1 MNAASTVA
9 PRPVLQVS
17 GARFRAV
24 SAAIFVALIMVSGG
38 FIALT
43 LGFHS
48 NAVAPVG
55 SAHPGVASV
64 GVKSGPVLAHGP
76 FTTNPTNTF
85 ANMGGVQGS
94 TPLASNAPI
103 HFSVGFQMRNQ
114 AQLEQI
120 LTGQST
126 PGSPLFHQ
134 WLTNAQEMQMFG
146 PDPVEVQNTIN
157 YFTSQ
162 GFHVGTRGILSI
174 SFTGTAAQANGAFR
188 TSISTV
194 ALQNGS
200 TRTMNTVP
208 LSLPSL
214 LYPGVASVNG
224 LDSGNTFHVTSFA
237 DPSLAG
243 GVPVGA
249 ALSPSGMGG
258 VQTAGQIYSNI
269 STAYNVSN
277 HAFIWFH
284 ILTPHKHLVN
294 WQVLTPAS
302 LNYLYNATSLINQ
315 GYNGNSTGN
324 PITIA
329 IVMAGGINPSDL
341 QGYSQLAYNNPYQI
355 QHRLVPV
362 PVDGSFTTNGT
373 VTYTDGASGEMAL
386 DIEYSSTMAPGARIM
401 PVYGPCLCTN
411 VLDDDYATIWA
422 MATTPNIISNSWGGD
437 EDGSGNLYGP
447 NFQND
452 VTMHNYFMLLD
463 AKGATI
469 LASSADGGGFDKTT
483 GILAGSFPA
492 TDPYVLSVDGLRTV
506 ATDYSNVPFPREPA
520 YGLANISFLYPSIPP
535 GYYENYPTWI
545 PQADKILT
553 QSYWYDP
560 PSNTTLQT
568 LPPSGSGGF
577 GTSYWFNQSWFEHG
591 YTIPDLGRS
600 LGSGVA
606 AEADFNQSIY
616 FDGGFEWFYGGTSF
630 ACPTT
635 AGELALIEDY
645 VKAHGHNAYLG
656 NGNTIVNDI
665 GNAYYNG
672 NLTLKPYYDVVGN
685 GTSYWG
691 NRGVHFGYSWPPGQ
705 NFPINAQGFVTYGN
719 TTKGWDFPTGWGSM
733 IVDNFAVDL
742 NYLESLP
749 GTFMTTNAAGTS
761 WNSGGW
767 GNLVTN
773 QTYPVEVNA
782 TGVSPASN
790 PQVTLSFLPKSGAPI
805 STWQPAVTSTVTPS
819 GGAGYKFT
827 LDTSTG
833 PITGPGT
840 VIFMFG
846 NSTTKTLGFSYS
858 WVSAALP
865 TGGNLTVQVVSPGGN
880 SIVGGYPSFT
890 TVPGLGLYFPPV
902 TVFPSCCTAYP
913 NTFSV
918 LVTYAGKPVYNAR
931 VTAQVPSIYSL
942 AWQGSHAQNATDS
955 FGRLYEQS
963 SQTISATFTNM
974 TGIAL
979 VYTWNVV
986 KPTTYFV
993 NASYSTAK
1001 AGTTFSVVPGPNIKA
1016 RDNYGG
1022 AYSSFNTVAFILQNL
1037 RQRVSP
1043 YNENYWVPNSVN
1055 QSDLYSLI
1063 YAWQGERLNLS
1074 VNDYTGQSMQGIHVW
1089 LGNLDTSSENKFYHY
1104 QGNGGLDGVTNT
1116 TGTSNITDFTGNT
1129 SVTIPD
1135 NQTDD
1140 NYFTYASGA
1149 TAGFAFLAASVPGQF
1164 NRTSSYTEPCSP
1176 TNPTSS
1182 LINTITCQFNNTY
1195 QRNYT
1200 SVPVLILSN
1209 PIDAWTQT
1217 TSHAHQ
1223 DFFGTGANI
1232 SFGFNITLPSNDPF
1246 VNGFGFN
1253 WGNGLEHVTGAA
1265 AYVDGH
1271 LAANVNIPVPPY
1283 VQQQLETNGNLSG
1296 NYAPGIHTMTLVVTD
1311 SMGRVFT
1318 KAHTFVVGSV
1328 SMTNLGVSNTY
1339 LIIPY
1344 VLNWTLGVPSNVVNN
1359 HTFSQSLE
1367 IKYVSPGCGG
1377 TTNPCPVVVN
1387 LSKKILWNQIRY
1399 NQSINTTLLN
1409 MNHFYGGSGE
1419 LPSGQYQVIVWLNA
1433 NHSGSIT
1440 AEVTTYFVYV
1450 PVNGQI
1456 TGPSANGLVPIGNVT
1471 IAYTYSGGYVTNA
1484 TLLVF
1489 SSASLTVPVFSVG
1502 AFVPGIGDA
1511 PRGGAAIW
1519 PAVQGGSYEI
1529 VLSLGTPYGAYNATE
1544 LINVTATTGETYLNQ
1559 THQNGPLGSMNPAV
1573 IAMVLALVAAVIGVI
1588 LGMYL
1593 APTIRNGVGTNGAT
1607 APAPPVKPW
1616 EEKAGTPTAGNRCP
1630 ICQDQFETTFALHQH
1645 QKIAHGIE
1653 E

>member
-1 MNAASTVA
+1 MHLATH
-9 PRPVLQVS
+9 RI
-17 GARFRAV
+17 RAV
-24 SAAIFVALIMVSGG
+24 VPAVMIALIMVSGG
-38 FIALT
+38 YLALT

-48 NAVAPVG
+48 NA
-55 SAHPGVASV
+55 SASV
-64 GVKSGPVLAHGP
+64 VPSHFVAFHSPALGVKSGAALAHGP
-76 FTTNPTNTF
+76 YTQNPTNTYS
-85 ANMGGVQGS
+85 NLGGVSGS
-94 TPLASNAPI
+94 TPVASNAPI
-103 HFSVGFQMRNQ
+103 HFTVGFQMRNEP
-114 AQLEQI
+114 QLEQI

-134 WLTNAQEMQMFG
+134 WLTNAQETQMFG
-146 PDPVEVQNTIN
+146 PDPTEVQNTIN
-157 YFTSQ
+157 YFTSE
-162 GFHVGTRGILSI
+162 GFKVGTQGALSI
-174 SFTGTAAQANGAFR
+174 SFTGTAAQANTAFH
-188 TSISTV
+188 TSLGSV
-194 ALQNGS
+194 AFQNGS
-200 TRTMNTVP
+200 TRMMNTMP
-208 LSLPSL
+208 LSLPSG
-214 LYPGVASVNG
+214 LYGGVASVNG
-224 LDSGNTFHVTSFA
+224 LDSGNQFHVTSFI
-237 DPSLAG
+237 DPALVGST
-243 GVPVGA
+243 PVGA
-249 ALSPSGMGG
+249 ALAPSGLGG
-258 VQTAGQIYSNI
+258 VQSAAQVYSNI
-269 STAYNVSN
+269 SIAYNVTN

-341 QGYSQLAYNNPYQI
+341 EGYSQLAYNNPFNI
-355 QHRLVPV
+355 LHRLVPV
-362 PVDGSFTTNGT
+362 PVDGAFTTNGT

-437 EDGSGNLYGP
+437 EDTSGNLYGP

-469 LASSADGGGFDKTT
+469 LASSADGGGFDKGT

-506 ATDYSNVPFPREPA
+506 ATDNSNVPFPTETK
-520 YGLANISFLYPSIPP
+520 YGLANISFIYPSNPI
-535 GYYENYPTWI
+535 GIYQNYPTWV
-545 PQADKILT
+545 PQATKILT

-560 PSNTTLQT
+560 VSNTTLQT
-568 LPPSGSGGF
+568 LPPGGSGGF
-577 GTSYWFNQSWFEHG
+577 GTSYWFNQTWFEHG
-591 YTIPDLGRS
+591 YTVPDLGRS

-616 FDGGFEWFYGGTSF
+616 FDGGFEFFYGGTSF

-645 VKAHGHNAYLG
+645 AKAHGHNAFLG
-656 NGNTIVNDI
+656 NGNTIVYDVA
-665 GNAYYNG
+665 NAYLNG
-672 NLTLKPYYDVVGN
+672 NLTLKPYYDIVGN

-691 NRGVHFGYSWPPGQ
+691 NRGVHFGYSWPSGQ
-705 NFPINAQGFVTYGN
+705 KYPVNAQNFVTYGN
-719 TTKGWDFPTGWGSM
+719 TTKGYDFPTGWGSI
-733 IVDNFAVDL
+733 IVDNFAIDL
-742 NYLESLP
+742 NALEALP
-749 GTFMTTNAAGTS
+749 GTFMTTNAGGTA
-761 WNSGGW
+761 WNPGAW

-773 QTYPVEVNA
+773 QTYPVDVNG
-782 TGVSPASN
+782 TGVAPASN
-790 PQVTLSFLPKSGAPI
+790 PAVTLRFVPEGGVPQ
-805 STWQPAVTSTVTPS
+805 TWQPSITSTVTPS

-833 PITGPGT
+833 PITGPGLI
-840 VIFMFG
+840 IFMFG
-846 NSTTKTLGFSYS
+846 NSTTRTLGFAYS
-858 WVSAALP
+858 WIAAALP
-865 TGGNLTVQVVSPGGN
+865 TGGNLTIQVISPNTGT

-902 TVFPSCCTAYP
+902 SVEPSCCTAYP
-913 NTFSV
+913 NSFSV
-918 LVTYAGKPVYNAR
+918 LVTYQGKPVYNAR
-931 VTAQVPSIYSL
+931 VTAQVPSVGDL
-942 AWQGSHAQNATDS
+942 AWQGSRAQSATDS

-963 SQTISATFTNM
+963 SQTISQTFTNVS
-974 TGIAL
+974 GVAL
-979 VYTWNVV
+979 VSTWNVIQ
-986 KPTTYFV
+986 PTTFFV
-993 NASYSTAK
+993 NATYSTAK
-1001 AGTTFSVVPGPNIKA
+1001 AGTTYNVIPGPNIKST
-1016 RDNYGG
+1016 DSYGG
-1022 AYSSFNTVAFILQNL
+1022 KYSSFNTVAFILQNL
-1037 RQRVSP
+1037 RQMVSP
-1043 YNENYWVPNSVN
+1043 ANENFWVPNSVA

-1063 YAWQGERLNLS
+1063 YAWQGEQLNLS
-1074 VNDYTGQSMQGIHVW
+1074 VNDYTGASMSGIHVW
-1089 LGNLDTSSENKFYHY
+1089 LGHLDQSGENKFFHY
-1104 QGNGGLDGVTNT
+1104 QGNGGIDGVTNT
-1116 TGTSNITDFTGNT
+1116 SGTSNITDFLGNT

-1140 NYFTYASGA
+1140 NYFTYPSGA
-1149 TAGFAFLAASVPGQF
+1149 TAGFAFLAASVPGEF

-1176 TNPTSS
+1176 TNPTST
-1182 LINTITCQFNNTY
+1182 LINTITCQFNNTF

-1200 SVPVLILSN
+1200 SVPVLIGGN

-1217 TSHAHQ
+1217 TSKAHQ
-1223 DFFGTGANI
+1223 DFFGSGANI
-1232 SFGFNITLPSNDPF
+1232 SFGFNVSLPSNDPF
-1246 VNGFGFN
+1246 VNGYGFN
-1253 WGNGLEHVTGAA
+1253 WGNGLEHVTSAA

-1271 LAANVNIPVPPY
+1271 LAANVGIPVPPD
-1283 VQQQLETNGNLSG
+1283 VQQLPATYGNLSG
-1296 NYAPGIHTMTLVVTD
+1296 VYGPGIHTLLVKVTD
-1311 SMGRVFT
+1311 SMGRIFT

-1328 SMTNLGVSNTY
+1328 ALTNLGVSNTY
-1339 LIIPY
+1339 TVIPF

-1367 IKYVSPGCGG
+1367 IRYVTAGCGG
-1377 TTNPCPVVVN
+1377 SNPCPEVVN
-1387 LSKKILWNQIRY
+1387 YSKKILWNQIRY

-1409 MNHFYGGSGE
+1409 SKGFYGGAGE

-1440 AEVTTYFVYV
+1440 SEVTTYFVYV
-1450 PVNGQI
+1450 PVTGQV
-1456 TGPSANGLVPIGNVT
+1456 TGPSANAVVPIGNVT

-1484 TLLVF
+1484 SLLVF
-1489 SSASLTVPVFSVG
+1489 AAASLSVPVFSVG

-1511 PRGGAAIW
+1511 PRGGAAVW
-1519 PAVQGGSYEI
+1519 PAVLGGTYQI
-1529 VLSLGTPYGAYNATE
+1529 VLALGTPYGQYNATE
-1544 LINVTATTGETYLNQ
+1544 WINVTATTGETYLNQ

-1573 IAMVLALVAAVIGVI
+1573 IAMVLALVAGVIGVL

-1593 APTIRNGVGTNGAT
+1593 APTIRNGNGVGSAAGPSSA
-1607 APAPPVKPW
+1607 APVKPW
-1616 EEKAGTPTAGNRCP
+1616 DEKTTGAAAANRCP
-1630 ICQDQFETTFALHQH
+1630 ICQDQFETAFALHQH